1 MLFFVPQHK
10 MIFLTR
16 INITYDLN
24 IIIDIKVF
32 ADKIC
37 LALKRNIKKISF
49 FKIIYTIPYLLY
61 IVHDS
66 YIIPYNCKTNKSTM
80 DGSMYDATT
89 NVVLYIYTRYE
100 YTFAYYID

>member
-32 ADKIC
+32 ADKIY
-37 LALKRNIKKISF
+37 LALKKKYKKDF
-49 FKIIYTIPYLLY
+49 F
-61 IVHDS
+61 
-66 YIIPYNCKTNKSTM
+66 
-80 DGSMYDATT
+80 
-89 NVVLYIYTRYE
+89 
-100 YTFAYYID
+100 F